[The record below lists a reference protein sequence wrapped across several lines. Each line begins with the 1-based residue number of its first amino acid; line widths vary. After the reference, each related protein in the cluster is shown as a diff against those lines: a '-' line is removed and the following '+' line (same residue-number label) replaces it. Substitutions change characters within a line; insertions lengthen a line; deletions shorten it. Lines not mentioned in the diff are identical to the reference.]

1 MLQQETTLL
10 LHGELIACGLEISGC
25 DSSGAIHFYTP
36 DENNIA
42 PLVSAAHGKSL
53 DSKEALTLQAAISEE
68 RWLAYKDARNAF
80 TRELR
85 AIRYKNETDSLF
97 FAIFENA
104 PLTEDSDG
112 YIIKIPATAYKKWVE
127 SKAVIRAELAYLE

>member
-10 LHGELIACGLEISGC
+10 LHGELVACGLEISGC
-25 DSSGAIHFYTP
+25 DSSGAIYFVAP
-36 DENNIA
+36 DKNNIA

-53 DSKEALTLQAAISEE
+53 DSNEVLTLRAAISEGQ
-68 RWLAYKDARNAF
+68 WSAYKDARNAF

-85 AIRYKNETDSLF
+85 TIRYKNETDPLF

-104 PLTEDSDG
+104 PLVEDSDG
-112 YIIKIPATAYKKWVE
+112 YIIKIPVTAYKKWVE
-127 SKAVIRAELAYLE
+127 SKELIRAELAYLE